1 MSDLK
6 PQEASPADFEE
17 ELWDL
22 LRAKEYA
29 VAAELLRNT
38 RTAVVERVLDRT
50 PPSMMPLA
58 FRLLDKD
65 VAVEV
70 FSNMEPMLQSELIDG
85 LADEHTQD
93 LFSQLESSSQDRQ
106 LHDAPGDGAQ
116 RLVARLGEHEGNV
129 AARTLGYAD
138 ESVGGRMTVVA
149 QEHTLD
155 MTAAMALNIIRDV
168 AVADY
173 EVNNL
178 TVLP

>member
-50 PPSMMPLA
+50 PPSLLPLA

-70 FSNMEPMLQSELIDG
+70 ISNMEPLGPSDWLDGFADELILDV
-85 LADEHTQD
+85 LS
-93 LFSQLESSSQDRQ
+93 LLESSTQGRVLDEVTAVVAQGLLASLGDR
-106 LHDAPGDGAQ
+106 
-116 RLVARLGEHEGNV
+116 EGNV
-129 AARTLGYAD
+129 VAR
-138 ESVGGRMTVVA
+138 
-149 QEHTLD
+149 
-155 MTAAMALNIIRDV
+155 IF
-168 AVADY
+168 
-173 EVNNL
+173 
-178 TVLP
+178 